1 MEIISIKHKLEQF
14 KTHLLD
20 NKRVIL
26 SAKFGDGK
34 TCFLEDVKKTLSKEF
49 YFITL
54 YPVNYAVAKN
64 EDVFEYIKRDIL
76 LQLANDGILSNIDFE
91 AVADSIF
98 CWENLREVISFLLS
112 CVSGGEFYKKLLV
125 KAEKFKK
132 EYDKRKSTW
141 DKYNLFFTNQK
152 GGLYEHDAYTK
163 MIESGIEYIGNPTK
177 PQGGKK
183 PVLIIEDLDRIDPGH
198 LFRILNVLGAHI
210 DTNKDENKFGF
221 ENIVVVLDYITT
233 EHIFYHFYG
242 QDANYYGYMSKF
254 MSCYPFEYSIKE
266 IAKDYVYDYIEKEC
280 KVPRNIAFKIDVG
293 FKYEK
298 SVRQPETL
306 DSYLNKI
313 SVRDIA
319 HALDNIN
326 NQFIE
331 DTIILRDSFN
341 VSTNCGL
348 IKFLSLIKRLGI
360 DFQKAQLCKTILNL
374 RDKSVL
380 DLLGIFVLVDEDFDI
395 SREIEYG
402 NMRYRITIK
411 KEDSSGLSY
420 AFFRG
425 GYMGIGKSLNG
436 NMFSKVI
443 SVVGGYIKDF

>member
-1 MEIISIKHKLEQF
+1 MENISIEHKIEQF
-14 KTHLLD
+14 KTHILD

-34 TCFLEDVKKTLSKEF
+34 TCFLGQVKETLSNEF

-76 LQLANDGILSNIDFE
+76 LQLATDGILSDIDFE

-112 CVSGGEFYKKLLV
+112 CVPGGELYKKLLV

-141 DKYNLFFTNQK
+141 DKYNIFFINQK

-233 EHIFYHFYG
+233 EHIFHHFYG

-298 SVRQPETL
+298 SVRQPEIL

-331 DTIILRDSFN
+331 DTIILRDSFK
-341 VSTNCGL
+341 VSTNSGL

-360 DFQKAQLCKTILNL
+360 DFQKAQLYKTILNL
-374 RDKSVL
+374 RDKSIL
-380 DLLGIFVLVDEDFDI
+380 DLLGIFILIDENFDI
-395 SREIEYG
+395 NKEIKVGAME
-402 NMRYRITIK
+402 YRITIK
-411 KEDSSGLSY
+411 EDNNGFSY
-420 AFFRG
+420 ASFMS
-425 GYMGIGKSLNG
+425 GYMGTSKYLNE
-436 NMFSKVI
+436 NMFYKVT
-443 SVVGGYIKDF
+443 SFVGKYIKDF

>member
-1 MEIISIKHKLEQF
+1 MENISIEHKIEQF
-14 KTHLLD
+14 KTHILD

-34 TCFLEDVKKTLSKEF
+34 TCFLEQVKETLSNEF

-76 LQLANDGILSNIDFE
+76 LQLATDGILSDIDFE

-112 CVSGGEFYKKLLV
+112 CVPGGELYKKLLV

-141 DKYNLFFTNQK
+141 DKYNIFFINQK

-233 EHIFYHFYG
+233 EHIFHHFYG

-298 SVRQPETL
+298 SVRQPEIL

-331 DTIILRDSFN
+331 DTIILRDSFK
-341 VSTNCGL
+341 VSTNSGL

-360 DFQKAQLCKTILNL
+360 DFQKAQLYKTILDL
-374 RDKSVL
+374 RDKSIL
-380 DLLGIFVLVDEDFDI
+380 DLLGIFILIDENFDI
-395 SREIEYG
+395 NKEIKVGAME
-402 NMRYRITIK
+402 YRITIK
-411 KEDSSGLSY
+411 EDNNGFSY
-420 AFFRG
+420 ASFMS
-425 GYMGIGKSLNG
+425 GYMGTSKYLNE
-436 NMFSKVI
+436 NMFYKVT
-443 SVVGGYIKDF
+443 SFVGKYIKDF

>member
-76 LQLANDGILSNIDFE
+76 LQLANDGILSDIDFE

-112 CVSGGEFYKKLLV
+112 CVPGGELYKKLLV

-221 ENIVVVLDYITT
+221 ENIVVVLDYKTT
-233 EHIFYHFYG
+233 EHIFHHFYG
-242 QDANYYGYMSKF
+242 KEANYYGYMSKF

-266 IAKDYVYDYIEKEC
+266 IAKDYIYDYIEKEC
-280 KVPRNIAFKIDVG
+280 KVPRNIAYKIDVG

-331 DTIILRDSFN
+331 DTIILRDSFK
-341 VSTNCGL
+341 VSTNSGL

-360 DFQKAQLCKTILNL
+360 DFQKSQLYKTILDL
-374 RDKSVL
+374 RDKSIL
-380 DLLGIFVLVDEDFDI
+380 DLLGIFILIDENFDI
-395 SREIEYG
+395 NKEIKVGAME
-402 NMRYRITIK
+402 YRITIK
-411 KEDSSGLSY
+411 EDNNGFSY
-420 AFFRG
+420 ASFMS
-425 GYMGIGKSLNG
+425 GYIGTSKYLNE
-436 NMFSKVI
+436 NMFYKVT
-443 SVVGGYIKDF
+443 SFVGKYIKDF

>member
-1 MEIISIKHKLEQF
+1 MENISIEHKIEQF
-14 KTHLLD
+14 KTHILD

-34 TCFLEDVKKTLSKEF
+34 TCFLEQVKETLSNEF

-54 YPVNYAVAKN
+54 YPVNYAVVKN

-76 LQLANDGILSNIDFE
+76 LQLATDGILSDIDFE

-112 CVSGGEFYKKLLV
+112 CVPGGELYKKLLV

-141 DKYNLFFTNQK
+141 DKYNIFFINQK

-233 EHIFYHFYG
+233 EHIFHHFYG

-298 SVRQPETL
+298 SVRQPEIL

-331 DTIILRDSFN
+331 DTIILRDSFK
-341 VSTNCGL
+341 VSTNSGL

-360 DFQKAQLCKTILNL
+360 DFQKAQLYKTILNL
-374 RDKSVL
+374 RDKSIL
-380 DLLGIFVLVDEDFDI
+380 DLLGIFILIDENFDI
-395 SREIEYG
+395 NKEIKVGAME
-402 NMRYRITIK
+402 YRITIK
-411 KEDSSGLSY
+411 EDNNGFSY
-420 AFFRG
+420 ASFMS
-425 GYMGIGKSLNG
+425 GYMGTSKYLNE
-436 NMFSKVI
+436 NMFYKVT
-443 SVVGGYIKDF
+443 SFVGKYIKDF

>member
-233 EHIFYHFYG
+233 EHIFHHFYG

-266 IAKDYVYDYIEKEC
+266 IAKDYVYDYIVFRISKQP
-280 KVPRNIAFKIDVG
+280 KITRNIQA
-293 FKYEK
+293 
-298 SVRQPETL
+298 
-306 DSYLNKI
+306 
-313 SVRDIA
+313 
-319 HALDNIN
+319 
-326 NQFIE
+326 
-331 DTIILRDSFN
+331 
-341 VSTNCGL
+341 
-348 IKFLSLIKRLGI
+348 
-360 DFQKAQLCKTILNL
+360 
-374 RDKSVL
+374 
-380 DLLGIFVLVDEDFDI
+380 
-395 SREIEYG
+395 
-402 NMRYRITIK
+402 
-411 KEDSSGLSY
+411 
-420 AFFRG
+420 
-425 GYMGIGKSLNG
+425 
-436 NMFSKVI
+436 
-443 SVVGGYIKDF
+443 

>member
-1 MEIISIKHKLEQF
+1 MENISIEHKIEQF
-14 KTHLLD
+14 KTHILD

-34 TCFLEDVKKTLSKEF
+34 TCFLEQVKETLSNEF

-76 LQLANDGILSNIDFE
+76 LQLATDGILSDIDFE

-112 CVSGGEFYKKLLV
+112 CVPGGELYKKLLV

-141 DKYNLFFTNQK
+141 DKYNIFFINQK

-233 EHIFYHFYG
+233 EHIFHHFYG

-298 SVRQPETL
+298 SVRQPEIL

-331 DTIILRDSFN
+331 DTIILRDSFK
-341 VSTNCGL
+341 VSTNSGL

-360 DFQKAQLCKTILNL
+360 DFQKAQLYKTILNL
-374 RDKSVL
+374 RDKSIL
-380 DLLGIFVLVDEDFDI
+380 DLLGIFILIDENFDI
-395 SREIEYG
+395 NKEIKVGAME
-402 NMRYRITIK
+402 YRITIK
-411 KEDSSGLSY
+411 EDNNGFSY
-420 AFFRG
+420 ASFMS
-425 GYMGIGKSLNG
+425 GYMGTSKYLNE
-436 NMFSKVI
+436 NMFNKVT
-443 SVVGGYIKDF
+443 SFVGKYIKDF

>member
-1 MEIISIKHKLEQF
+1 MENISIEHKIEQF
-14 KTHLLD
+14 KTHILD

-34 TCFLEDVKKTLSKEF
+34 TCFLEQVKETLSNEF

-76 LQLANDGILSNIDFE
+76 LQLATDGILSDIDFE

-112 CVSGGEFYKKLLV
+112 CVPGGELYKKLLV

-141 DKYNLFFTNQK
+141 DKYNIFFINQK

-233 EHIFYHFYG
+233 EHIFHHFYG

-298 SVRQPETL
+298 SVRQPEIL

-331 DTIILRDSFN
+331 DTIILRDSFK
-341 VSTNCGL
+341 VSTNSGL

-360 DFQKAQLCKTILNL
+360 DFQKAQLYKTILNL
-374 RDKSVL
+374 RDKSIL
-380 DLLGIFVLVDEDFDI
+380 DLLGIFILIDENFDI
-395 SREIEYG
+395 NKEIKVGAME
-402 NMRYRITIK
+402 YRITIK
-411 KEDSSGLSY
+411 EDNNGFSY
-420 AFFRG
+420 ASFMS
-425 GYMGIGKSLNG
+425 GYMGTSKYLNE
-436 NMFSKVI
+436 NMFYKVT
-443 SVVGGYIKDF
+443 SFVGKYIKDF

>member
-1 MEIISIKHKLEQF
+1 MENISIEHKIEQF
-14 KTHLLD
+14 KTHILD

-34 TCFLEDVKKTLSKEF
+34 TCFLEQVKETLSNEF

-76 LQLANDGILSNIDFE
+76 LQLATDGILSDIDFE

-112 CVSGGEFYKKLLV
+112 CVPGGELYKKLLV

-141 DKYNLFFTNQK
+141 DKYNIFFINQK

-221 ENIVVVLDYITT
+221 ENIVVALDYITT
-233 EHIFYHFYG
+233 EHIFHHFYG

-298 SVRQPETL
+298 SVRQPEIL

-331 DTIILRDSFN
+331 DTIILRDSFK
-341 VSTNCGL
+341 VSTNSGL

-360 DFQKAQLCKTILNL
+360 DFQKAQLYKTILNL
-374 RDKSVL
+374 RDKSIL
-380 DLLGIFVLVDEDFDI
+380 DLLGIFILIDENFDI
-395 SREIEYG
+395 NKEIKVGAME
-402 NMRYRITIK
+402 YRITIK
-411 KEDSSGLSY
+411 EDNNGFSY
-420 AFFRG
+420 ASFMS
-425 GYMGIGKSLNG
+425 GYMGTSKYLNE
-436 NMFSKVI
+436 NMFYKVT
-443 SVVGGYIKDF
+443 SFVGKYIKDF